1 MSSSSIGIKSD
12 MNALQSWIDLLGSS
26 PDELRQKSTHSR
38 FRHDP
43 DSTYGALIHVAL
55 MSNKDGLFYFA
66 EDRLILIHIH
76 SKPLLA
82 QLNGRLLLSE
92 LGTPA
97 ANLRSPAGKGYGHYV
112 FSDQGLALSI
122 DADSR
127 VAFVEI
133 FRPRSYEDY
142 LAQIYVDP
150 GPFVK

>member
-1 MSSSSIGIKSD
+1 MSSSSIGIKTD
-12 MNALQSWIDLLGSS
+12 MNALQSWIDLLGAS
-26 PDELRQKSTHSR
+26 PDQLRQKLVQSR
-38 FRHDP
+38 FHHDP
-43 DSTYGALIHVAL
+43 DSTYGALTHVAL
-55 MSNKDGLFYFA
+55 LSNKDGLFYFA
-66 EDRLILIHIH
+66 EDRLVLIHIH

-82 QLNGRLLLSE
+82 KLNGRLLLSE

-122 DADSR
+122 DAEGR

-133 FRPRSYEDY
+133 FRPQSYEDY
-142 LAQIYVDP
+142 LAHIYDDP